1 MVEYIIPS
9 SLEDALQVVGDASH
23 SAEYRVVMGKALV
36 RKALNHLCSL
46 EHGNDEETREE

>member
-23 SAEYRVVMGKALV
+23 S
-36 RKALNHLCSL
+36 LNHLCSL
-46 EHGNDEETREE
+46 ENGNDKETREE